1 MLINFTNHSSSN
13 WSAEQRSV
21 ATDAFGSIVDIPFP
35 EVDPAFGSDRIIDVA
50 ETQVAKIAALS
61 PDAVLCQGEFS
72 LAFAVTALLIK
83 KGIKVVCA
91 CSERNVMETIDN
103 DGNTVKKAVFK
114 FVRFREYKLPNRA

>member
-35 EVDPAFGSDRIIDVA
+35 EVDPAVGSNQIIDIA
-50 ETQVAKIAALS
+50 ETQVAKISALS

-72 LAFAVTALLIK
+72 LAFAVAALLIK

-103 DGNTVKKAVFK
+103 DGNAVKKAVFK